1 MSNDNRSKLND
12 DLSEDLD
19 RRITE
24 LESLLMHQQQDFEAL
39 NETVLMN
46 VNRLDRIMGLL
57 TELSGKLDD
66 VSKDEPPRTLEDDKP
81 PHY

>member
-1 MSNDNRSKLND
+1 MSDDNVN
-12 DLSEDLD
+12 EDLD

-24 LESLLMHQQQDFEAL
+24 LESLIMHQQQDFEAL

-66 VSKDEPPRTLEDDKP
+66 VSKNEPPRTLEDDKP